1 MLSRQFSGWRGSS
14 LRRFLQSVL
23 AVSLSL
29 ITTSSASASDR
40 LTTGLPISIEL
51 SSRTL
56 ERHPILLD
64 GIPIRGVSEVTMT
77 TSLGH
82 TSTLTIG
89 TIPTRLPEVYDH
101 QGPTERW
108 NVVAATLFADK
119 IPVDDWSVAPG
130 LPPKYWLSH
139 DGDSCRLALSHRVH
153 VHSTSDEIELWID
166 PATDEV
172 MEKTSIRRHGDFN
185 GEVVASIPTGN
196 MPFSPSATLTQVGL
210 SDLMISPAGVPS
222 IVTDVTGE
230 FQLSTSAPSLL
241 VAASLTGPFM
251 DVQNLGGMNT
261 NVFTILNDGVFASIQ
276 MTDLTSE
283 FSVAQASAFHG
294 ITKVRR
300 WLHDLAPG
308 FGAVTAPVSV
318 NVNLAGTC
326 YAAYLPIFQMIQ
338 LTRAGGGCANASYGT
353 LLAHE
358 YFHHIQEQI
367 PGSPELEMEE
377 ANADI
382 FAAFSM
388 DDPRIGADYFG
399 IGQSIRE
406 LTDPVV
412 YPVASVFP
420 QETGQPFACAFWDFR
435 QILIDEI
442 GTEPGATA
450 AAELWL
456 SWVFAG
462 DGILDGGVLLDLL
475 LLDDDDNDLS
485 NGTPHVGALTTAFP
499 AHGLDLPV
507 IEATGL
513 TCMQSEQTVLLEWE
527 LPVLG
532 THTSLD
538 VVRDGRVIA
547 SLSPDTTSFIDDDP
561 QGGQRTYIVISR
573 QGSMSAPSSSC
584 GLFMPDVQMFIRG
597 DQNGDGALDLG
608 DAIAILN
615 HIFMGVPLGTCV
627 DSLDVDDSGELD
639 IVDPIRLVN
648 YLFNSGPPPEAPF
661 PTADFDPTPDEF
673 LCL

>member
-1 MLSRQFSGWRGSS
+1 MLSRQHLGWLESS
-14 LRRFLQSVL
+14 LRRFVLSVF
-23 AVSLSL
+23 AVSLTF
-29 ITTSSASASDR
+29 ITASSASASDR
-40 LTTGLPISIEL
+40 ITTGLPVTIDL

-56 ERHPILLD
+56 ERRPILLD
-64 GIPIRGVSEVTMT
+64 GIPIRGVSEVTMV

-82 TSTLTIG
+82 SSTRTLG

-108 NVVAATLFADK
+108 NVVAATLFADM

-130 LPPKYWLSH
+130 LPPKSWLSH
-139 DGDSCRLALSHRVH
+139 EGDSCRLALRHRVH
-153 VHSTSDEIELWID
+153 VHSTSDELEIWVD
-166 PATDEV
+166 PITDEV
-172 MEKTSIRRHGDFN
+172 LEKKSIRRHGDFA
-185 GEVVASIPTGN
+185 GEVVASIPAEN
-196 MPFSPSATLTQVGL
+196 LPFSPSAALTQVGL

-222 IVTDVTGE
+222 IVTDEIGE
-230 FQLSTSAPSLL
+230 FHLSNSAPTLL
-241 VAASLTGPFM
+241 VAASLTGPLM

-261 NVFTILNDGVFASIQ
+261 NVFTILNDGVYASIQ

-283 FSVAQASAFHG
+283 FSVAQSSAFYG
-294 ITKVRR
+294 ITKARR
-300 WLHDLAPG
+300 WLHNLAPG

-338 LTRAGGGCANASYGT
+338 LTRAGGGCANAAYGT

-367 PGSPELEMEE
+367 PGNPEVEMEE

-382 FAAFSM
+382 FAAFCL
-388 DDPRIGADYFG
+388 DDPRIGADYYG
-399 IGQSIRE
+399 VGQPIRD

-412 YPVASVFP
+412 YPVASLLP

-435 QILIDEI
+435 QLLIDEN
-442 GTEPGATA
+442 GPEAGASA

-475 LLDDDDNDLS
+475 LLDDDDNDLA
-485 NGTPHVGALTTAFP
+485 NGTPHVDALTTAFP

-507 IEATGL
+507 IEVTDL
-513 TCMQSEQTVLLEWE
+513 TCEQAEQTVLLEWE

-538 VVRDGRVIA
+538 VVRDGRVVV
-547 SLSPDTTSFIDDDP
+547 SLPPDSTSFIDEDP

-573 QGSMSAPSSSC
+573 QGAMSATSNSC
-584 GLFMPDVQMFIRG
+584 SLFMPDVQMFLRG
-597 DQNGDGALDLG
+597 DQNGDGNLDLG

-615 HIFMGVPLGTCV
+615 HIFMSVPLGTCV
-627 DSLDVDDSGELD
+627 DAIDVDDSGELD

-648 YLFNSGPPPEAPF
+648 YLFNFGPPPEEPF
-661 PTADFDPTPDEF
+661 PAAGFDPTPDEF